1 MLHDSNITVPDNKND
16 LIVHNNN
23 DVDMVQDTETE
34 QEVNDDEP
42 LDRPRREVHV
52 PRYLAGNYVLD
63 FKDTDNIN
71 IDYCYKM
78 CMTQH
83 DIPDSYEEVIEK

>member
-1 MLHDSNITVPDNKND
+1 MMILIKGLKMMIIKRLIINDNDHQVIND
-16 LIVHNNN
+16 DN
-23 DVDMVQDTETE
+23 D